1 MTDVEQTGPGI
12 EEEDL
17 EDGEIESDDDDT
29 ADQKPAE
36 VAKPTPSIIT
46 TTPKAPAKPVE
57 SRLPDPSP
65 PKKSSKPNKLQP
77 DEEDFATS
85 LERQLAQ
92 ALGKPIPTSPVH
104 QPEEEK
110 RSGGS
115 KKNRKRKRNRNES
128 PPPARLERERQ
139 EKLRK
144 VGQGFVY
151 LFNHSNPF
159 SNFSLPEEGQGGRWS
174 RWP

>member
-36 VAKPTPSIIT
+36 VAKPTPSNIT
-46 TTPKAPAKPVE
+46 TTAASKAPAKPVE

-144 VGQGFVY
+144 VGHGFVY
-151 LFNHSNPF
+151 LFIQS
-159 SNFSLPEEGQGGRWS
+159 
-174 RWP
+174 